1 MSLLGCVWEPLACS
15 TNGASGHGLGLL
27 NLVSVNS
34 VQEVLS
40 ALTVLNMLNTHTDPL
55 GENLSMHALV
65 HHNTHS
71 TLRHV
76 EDTTSLAV
84 VSLVRLALLESSAA
98 SDVNNVPIL

>member
-1 MSLLGCVWEPLACS
+1 MGSLGTRRESLAGGTS
-15 TNGASGHGLGLL
+15 LAGSLGLCL
-27 NLVSVNS
+27 PDLVSVNS

-40 ALTVLNMLNTHTDPL
+40 ALTVLNVLDTHTDPL
-55 GENLSMHALV
+55 GENLATHALV

-84 VSLVRLALLESSAA
+84 VSLVRHALLECSAA
-98 SDVNNVPIL
+98 CAIKN